1 MFCACGPL
9 GPCATSKLTFW
20 FSLSVLKPLPWI
32 AEKCAKRSLP
42 PSSGVMKP
50 KPLESLNHLTVP
62 VAIFHFLFIHDRVQS
77 RHARV
82 TITKEGNCHFGSP
95 GKAGEDGNFTAWMI
109 LHSHY

>member
-62 VAIFHFLFIHDRVQS
+62 VLMSVFPNDKFLKRLAPLRGHCKMEV
-77 RHARV
+77 
-82 TITKEGNCHFGSP
+82 
-95 GKAGEDGNFTAWMI
+95 KALVDPRKRLQWTNDFEALSTAGV
-109 LHSHY
+109 